1 MCVEPSK
8 LFDELTER
16 RRRAL
21 HNALGADIAGALQD
35 PDITDVLVNADG
47 RLRLGTLS
55 RGRVTTG
62 VSLEPQAIEAMLKRI
77 AGELG
82 QELDAS
88 RPRLQGVIPHDGS
101 RIQGAIPPLVP
112 APCFAIR
119 KHHSGIFPLSDYLHG
134 DEGDA
139 YRTALDAALRERL
152 NILIAG
158 ATGSAKTSF
167 LNSVLQR
174 LVELDGGDQ
183 RLYIAEDTR
192 EIRSPLTDTVQI
204 QTGAGVTLTQ
214 VLKDGLR
221 FWPDRIVVGEVRGPE
236 YAGDGQARVHPAFE
250 MIEAFNT
257 GHRGGLCTLHANSAR
272 DALARLEQLLRRAG
286 EPAAVAREL
295 VAANID
301 LVVFIRRVGSAA
313 WSVTE
318 VLRVVDCVDGAYV
331 LQPPTP
337 EKGGSPS

>member
-1 MCVEPSK
+1 MEAADLSN
-8 LFDELTER
+8 ELMER

-21 HNALGADIAGALQD
+21 LNALGADVAAALQD
-35 PDITDVLVNADG
+35 RDVTDILVNADG

-55 RGRVTTG
+55 RGRVTTA
-62 VSLEPQAIEAMLKRI
+62 VTLEPRAVEAMLKRI
-77 AGELG
+77 AGELNE
-82 QELDAS
+82 ELDET

-119 KHHSGIFPLSDYLHG
+119 KHHSGIFPLADYLHG
-134 DEGDA
+134 PVAGA
-139 YRTALDAALRERL
+139 YREALEEALRARA

-167 LNSVLQR
+167 LNSLLQH
-174 LVELDGGDQ
+174 LVDLGHGEQ

-192 EIRSPLTDTVQI
+192 EIRSPVTDTVQV
-204 QTGAGVTLTQ
+204 QTSRSVTLTQ

-236 YAGDGQARVHPAFE
+236 YAGVEQARVHPAFE

-286 EPAAVAREL
+286 EPAGVAREL

-301 LVVFIRRVGSAA
+301 LVVFIRRTGSAA
-313 WSVTE
+313 WAVADM
-318 VLRVVDCVDGAYV
+318 LRVVDCVEGAYV
-331 LQPPTP
+331 LRSVET
-337 EKGGSPS
+337 EKGGSL